1 MEDVKCT
8 LSTSLRLS
16 SSLPTS
22 RATLSTR
29 CYRDEEWL
37 FGDLQHTYTLQYTA
51 VYHYT
56 LQYTTT
62 HYSILQYTTTHYSIL
77 QYTTTHYSTLQY
89 TTVHL
94 PTPESFW
101 LSMCTTAPKTRCS
114 SSKVTVSWRGLPL
127 GSSLDSQNVSVE
139 PSVRLLLMASFEDT
153 FSLPAGR
160 MFSIRLTSTACAC
173 VCVCVC
179 VCMRMHVTSY
189 STRCH

>member
-56 LQYTTT
+56 LQYTTVY
-62 HYSILQYTTTHYSIL
+62 HY
-77 QYTTTHYSTLQY
+77 TLQY
-89 TTVHL
+89 TTVYHYTL
-94 PTPESFW
+94 QY
-101 LSMCTTAPKTRCS
+101 TTVYHYTLQYA
-114 SSKVTVSWRGLPL
+114 TV
-127 GSSLDSQNVSVE
+127 
-139 PSVRLLLMASFEDT
+139 
-153 FSLPAGR
+153 
-160 MFSIRLTSTACAC
+160 
-173 VCVCVC
+173 
-179 VCMRMHVTSY
+179 HY
-189 STRCH
+189 STLAHP